1 MIRYLCTCVLQ
12 IVSQKFSFIFLHLF
26 HFIFSFIV
34 GLDSNEEEEDIPLWV
49 DGVQETDEDLESKTL
64 LFEESIRRSLR

>member
-1 MIRYLCTCVLQ
+1 MRTSNSKSKIQFC
-12 IVSQKFSFIFLHLF
+12 ILHLF